1 MDKSLRPKFIVLK
14 DRKTGS
20 IEDICRIERKSTG
33 TMDGRKYFLHN
44 LNVALNPFYSTE
56 TSYESIT
63 QDATYDPRAA
73 RRFYRAV
80 RL

>member
-33 TMDGRKYFLHN
+33 TMDSRQYFLHQ
-44 LNVALNPFYSTE
+44 LKVKLNPFYRGE
-56 TSYESIT
+56 ISYESILT
-63 QDATYDPRAA
+63 DVTYDPHAA
-73 RRFYRAV
+73 RRFYSSV
-80 RL
+80 RI